1 MTVHVSDQGV
11 FGLTTGCPLPIP
23 EDCGV
28 LSLDCSGSEGDVSMI
43 GGKGR
48 LSRSV
53 GVGEADE
60 VGLDPSDSEP
70 RRVGFIALVVQ
81 NP

>member
-1 MTVHVSDQGV
+1 MTVNVSDQGWV
-11 FGLTTGCPLPIP
+11 KMKLTTGCPLPMP
-23 EDCGV
+23 AGCGS
-28 LSLDCSGSEGDVSMI
+28 LSLGCSGNEGDVSMI
-43 GGKGR
+43 EGRGR

-70 RRVGFIALVVQ
+70 LRVGLIVGDC
-81 NP
+81 